1 MGERYA
7 AAAYAYRVA
16 INIEA
21 EVDLDD
27 CDIAITGAALIV
39 ITHPKIIDI
48 YTYRVHVPVMRH

>member
-21 EVDLDD
+21 EVDD
-27 CDIAITGAALIV
+27 CDIAITGAALSRIV

-48 YTYRVHVPVMRH
+48 YTCTHN